1 MKIEEEKL
9 KKGAILEKKRRFDQL
24 KSVYKLLNH
33 VPSNGVA
40 TGKKTFEPAVF
51 VNVNLTLCLF

>member
-24 KSVYKLLNH
+24 KFVYKLLNH
-33 VPSNGVA
+33 VPTNGVA
-40 TGKKTFEPAVF
+40 TGEE
-51 VNVNLTLCLF
+51 NVWTSRYQRIRKR